1 MPEIG
6 ETEAKFAS
14 DPDRMSG
21 HTQSPPPGKSQEH
34 KVHQANFLT
43 SPSVLPSSVI
53 YPTSPHPH

>member
-1 MPEIG
+1 MPGIG

-34 KVHQANFLT
+34 KVPQANF
-43 SPSVLPSSVI
+43 
-53 YPTSPHPH
+53 